1 MRNNRVEP
9 KVFVKKSTSEKK
21 NVSNPSLEILFAG
34 EFVERRVSLIEAEGR
49 ELDKIYDLELV
60 EYFSKHGEASVTLF
74 CGKIIQAQANTLWGT
89 NFIFLTH
96 GIPVNIKSP
105 IAPFALELD
114 TGENKVH
121 KSSSGSFQKHS
132 LTPKNRIV
140 IYINGFSIL
149 KLLKTCKK
157 SSLDNLMDD
166 CLKMIDRSLLGSSE
180 NFLLEIS
187 HEEYYDLIEF
197 DRTAGLNICPT
208 SIIKTKK

>member
-34 EFVERRVSLIEAEGR
+34 EFVERRVSLIEASGR
-49 ELDKIYDLELV
+49 VLDKIYDLELV
-60 EYFSKHGEASVTLF
+60 EYFSRHGEASVTLF

-89 NFIFLTH
+89 NFIFSTH
-96 GIPVNIKSP
+96 GIPVNVKSP
-105 IAPFALELD
+105 ITPFALEID
-114 TGENKVH
+114 PGENKVN

-132 LTPKNRIV
+132 STPKNRIV
-140 IYINGFSIL
+140 VYINGFNIL

-157 SSLDNLMDD
+157 NSLENLMED
-166 CLKMIDRSLLGSSE
+166 CVKMLDRAFLGSSE

-197 DRTAGLNICPT
+197 DLTSGLNICPT